1 MKTFIFAATAAA
13 ASALNAS
20 EFQFMSFAAEHNK
33 SYETVEEFQMRAAL
47 FAETEAFIQEHNTQ
61 NNNYT
66 VGHNQ
71 FSDMTDMERKARL
84 GFRAAENKDGNVVEL
99 DTTNLPESVDWRTA
113 GAVNAI
119 QDQGQCGS
127 CWAFS
132 ATGSLEGAHFL
143 ATGNLLK
150 FAEQQLVDCANT
162 AAGYL
167 NFGCNG
173 GMYGRAWNYWKTHDA
188 ILESDYAYTAKDGT
202 CAYDSTP
209 LTTIEVTN
217 WSSVKTDDVA
227 QTKAAVAQR
236 PISIAIEAD
245 KLVFQQY
252 SSGIFDNTK
261 CGTTMDHAV
270 MLVGYGSENGQ
281 DYFILRNSWGTTWGE
296 KGYMRIAAVDGVGI
310 CGMNQQPQYTNSD

>member
-13 ASALNAS
+13 ASALNTS

-143 ATGNLLK
+143 ATGELLK
-150 FAEQQLVDCANT
+150 FAE
-162 AAGYL
+162 
-167 NFGCNG
+167 
-173 GMYGRAWNYWKTHDA
+173 
-188 ILESDYAYTAKDGT
+188 
-202 CAYDSTP
+202 
-209 LTTIEVTN
+209 
-217 WSSVKTDDVA
+217 
-227 QTKAAVAQR
+227 
-236 PISIAIEAD
+236 
-245 KLVFQQY
+245 
-252 SSGIFDNTK
+252 
-261 CGTTMDHAV
+261 
-270 MLVGYGSENGQ
+270 
-281 DYFILRNSWGTTWGE
+281 
-296 KGYMRIAAVDGVGI
+296 
-310 CGMNQQPQYTNSD
+310 

>member
-1 MKTFIFAATAAA
+1 
-13 ASALNAS
+13 
-20 EFQFMSFAAEHNK
+20 
-33 SYETVEEFQMRAAL
+33 
-47 FAETEAFIQEHNTQ
+47 
-61 NNNYT
+61 
-66 VGHNQ
+66 
-71 FSDMTDMERKARL
+71 
-84 GFRAAENKDGNVVEL
+84 
-99 DTTNLPESVDWRTA
+99 
-113 GAVNAI
+113 
-119 QDQGQCGS
+119 
-127 CWAFS
+127 
-132 ATGSLEGAHFL
+132 
-143 ATGNLLK
+143 
-150 FAEQQLVDCANT
+150 
-162 AAGYL
+162 
-167 NFGCNG
+167 
-173 GMYGRAWNYWKTHDA
+173 MYGRAWNYWKTHDA

-296 KGYMRIAAVDGVGI
+296 KGYMRIAAVDGVGV